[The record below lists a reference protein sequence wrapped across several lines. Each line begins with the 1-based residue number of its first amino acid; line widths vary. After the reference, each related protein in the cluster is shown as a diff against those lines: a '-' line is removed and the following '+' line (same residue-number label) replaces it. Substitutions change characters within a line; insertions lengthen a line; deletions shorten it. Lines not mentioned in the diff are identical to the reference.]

1 MFQAASLGVWDVAF
15 IILGSIKKGE
25 LVSYLPESSLRINL
39 HSALI
44 DYAFWL
50 VLQVTS
56 FSSMNHS
63 LEGLVPGEA
72 YMADDDFDDDIDT
85 FNSNHVGSIDFAA
98 SIEKVKDVWNF
109 GVEPFI

>member
-1 MFQAASLGVWDVAF
+1 MA
-15 IILGSIKKGE
+15 E
-25 LVSYLPESSLRINL
+25 LVSYHLKPSLRINL

-44 DYAFWL
+44 HFASWNHKYCK
-50 VLQVTS
+50 S
-56 FSSMNHS
+56 HIFSSMNHS

-98 SIEKVKDVWNF
+98 SIEKVKDVRNF
-109 GVEPFI
+109 